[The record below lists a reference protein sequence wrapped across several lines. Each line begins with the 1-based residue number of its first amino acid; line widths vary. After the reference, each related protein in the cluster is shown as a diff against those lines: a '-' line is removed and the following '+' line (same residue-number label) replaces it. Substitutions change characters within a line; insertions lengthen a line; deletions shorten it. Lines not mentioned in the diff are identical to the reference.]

1 MEFKLQSDRFGKT
14 KIFAD
19 GKELERILEYHICQK
34 EITIKFDADSIKC
47 EFVKCFSGKE
57 RDERKSQGTTEEKVA
72 DYLIKRAEA
81 GDDEAFMLLIR
92 LLKTRRQP

>member
-1 MEFKLQSDRFGKT
+1 MEFKLQSDQFGKT

-34 EITIKFDADSIKC
+34 EITIKFDADSIKH
-47 EFVKCFSGKE
+47 EFVECFSGKE
-57 RDERKSQGTTEEKVA
+57 RDERKSQSTTEEVA

-81 GDDEAFMLLIR
+81 GDDEAFVLLLR